1 MSVVAQSPF
10 TAGTKRLFD
19 DDENDAPRGGE
30 GGGGGGSG
38 GGAAAA
44 DPSALGADGAL
55 LDGRCKRVRFAA
67 GSSPARAAAAAAA
80 QHHHAAAS
88 TAATVHPA
96 TFAALC
102 ALFPGMDD
110 RVVSGV
116 LAECGSDVDA
126 AIRRLTQLRLEAN
139 GGQAGGD
146 GGSSGV
152 GAGGSDAG
160 GSAGAAAA
168 VSAPASEAGG
178 EAAAAGAAAAGAKKP
193 DHQPQTGEQWTE
205 ALVNEMAAARDLPDA
220 RGRASKLL
228 AAFESFV
235 SARRERVG
243 GTAAS
248 TAPSTP
254 TARHHLGGGGSST
267 PILQTPG
274 GTARSADDLVRENA
288 ILKRAVQVQHARLQ
302 QVMQEGGGAGGGS
315 GSGSGGGG
323 AVAALHH
330 QNQQQQVENEALR
343 RALGEC
349 QQRVRALETT
359 NYALALHLQRAAF
372 GGGGDGG
379 PGGDGGGGGGDGGGN
394 GGGGGYYDHPFQPP
408 PPPDVF

>member
-19 DDENDAPRGGE
+19 DENDAPRGGE
-30 GGGGGGSG
+30 GGGSG

-44 DPSALGADGAL
+44 EGAAAPTPGDGGALG
-55 LDGRCKRVRFAA
+55 LDGRFKRVRFAA
-67 GSSPARAAAAAAA
+67 GSSPARAAAQAAA
-80 QHHHAAAS
+80 QAAGGAPQTT
-88 TAATVHPA
+88 TAPHTNVHPA

-139 GGQAGGD
+139 GGGGAAAGGD
-146 GGSSGV
+146 GGSS

-160 GSAGAAAA
+160 GSAGAATGP
-168 VSAPASEAGG
+168 VSAPVSEAGG
-178 EAAAAGAAAAGAKKP
+178 EAAAAGKK
-193 DHQPQTGEQWTE
+193 PQTGEQWTE
-205 ALVNEMAAARDLPDA
+205 ALVSEMAAARDLPDA

-235 SARRERVG
+235 SARREQQQRAG
-243 GTAAS
+243 AGS

-254 TARHHLGGGGSST
+254 TARHHPNGGGSST

-302 QVMQEGGGAGGGS
+302 QVQMMQEGGGGGHGGGGQGGGGGGGS
-315 GSGSGGGG
+315 GAS
-323 AVAALHH
+323 AAAMH
-330 QNQQQQVENEALR
+330 QQQAENEALR

-372 GGGGDGG
+372 GGGGGEGGG
-379 PGGDGGGGGGDGGGN
+379 PGGGGDGGDGGGGGG
-394 GGGGGYYDHPFQPP
+394 GGGYFDHPFQPP

>member
-10 TAGTKRLFD
+10 NAGTKRALF
-19 DDENDAPRGGE
+19 DDENDAPRSGE
-30 GGGGGGSG
+30 GGDAAA
-38 GGAAAA
+38 GAAGAA
-44 DPSALGADGAL
+44 GAGADSP

-67 GSSPARAAAAAAA
+67 GSSPARAAAAT
-80 QHHHAAAS
+80 QTTTTTS
-88 TAATVHPA
+88 IHPA

-126 AIRRLTQLRLEAN
+126 AIRRLTQLRLGAESN
-139 GGQAGGD
+139 GGD
-146 GGSSGV
+146 GGSSR
-152 GAGGSDAG
+152 GAGGGGSDAG
-160 GSAGAAAA
+160 GGGSVGAAAPS
-168 VSAPASEAGG
+168 VPASEAGGAGG
-178 EAAAAGAAAAGAKKP
+178 EAAAAADGTDTTKEK
-193 DHQPQTGEQWTE
+193 QPQTAEQWTD
-205 ALVNEMAAARDLPDA
+205 ALVGEMSAARDMPDA

-228 AAFESFV
+228 AAFEAFV
-235 SARRERVG
+235 SARREQQQRAAA
-243 GTAAS
+243 AAS

-254 TARHHLGGGGSST
+254 TGTTHGGGGRVGGSST
-267 PILQTPG
+267 PVLQTPG
-274 GTARSADDLVRENA
+274 GTLRSADDLVRENA

-302 QVMQEGGGAGGGS
+302 QVMAEGGGGGSGS

-323 AVAALHH
+323 AGAAAAM
-330 QNQQQQVENEALR
+330 QQQAAENEALR

-372 GGGGDGG
+372 GGNGDGG
-379 PGGDGGGGGGDGGGN
+379 MGGGGGPGGGGNGDGGDGGG
-394 GGGGGYYDHPFQPP
+394 YFQHPFQPP